1 MLKNKKAFTLA
12 ELMLVFTVIGILT
25 AILVP
30 GLFLA
35 SPDQDVLKAKKA
47 YNTVTRAV
55 QTLMNSDPYVETGS
69 LNASHYIT
77 GTGSDDI
84 VQRNAFFCT
93 NLANAINARNV
104 NCTSDKVNEYMP
116 NDPGGSD
123 PTQNCS
129 NSFNPADNTN
139 SEHWSG
145 VRKGICAR
153 LANNEAMGPNVRSG
167 VEVLVNKRI
176 NYSDDDNGLEP
187 SLDHACDNYF
197 DSMVS
202 NHEENEYNFRTPD
215 NTVWGI
221 QLINYAH
228 PWVLNMNGV
237 RIPSLHG
244 VICFST
250 DSFKDKN
257 HMFSV
262 GVRHDGVVHPGAK
275 LARLL
280 EDEEE

>member
-77 GTGSDDI
+77 GTDSDDI

-104 NCTSDKVNEYMP
+104 NCALDNVNKYMP
-116 NDPGGSD
+116 NEPGGSD

-129 NSFNPADNTN
+129 DSFNPADST
-139 SEHWSG
+139 EEGHWSG
-145 VRKGICAR
+145 ERKGICTN
-153 LANNEAMGPNVRSG
+153 LANNETG
-167 VEVLVNKRI
+167 RI

-187 SLDHACDNYF
+187 RLDHACDDYF
-197 DSMVS
+197 DSIVS

-237 RIPSLHG
+237 RIPRLHG

-250 DSFKDKN
+250 DGFKDKN